1 MLSSKAQAKGKLFDV
16 SQFFPELKICFER
29 AQRLTIK
36 ALYEELILKNENVIL
51 WIETDTEHVN
61 FVRSTIQKFASLF
74 FIRKAVSEQEDK
86 VTYRIAS

>member
-61 FVRSTIQKFASLF
+61 FVRSTIQKFANLF